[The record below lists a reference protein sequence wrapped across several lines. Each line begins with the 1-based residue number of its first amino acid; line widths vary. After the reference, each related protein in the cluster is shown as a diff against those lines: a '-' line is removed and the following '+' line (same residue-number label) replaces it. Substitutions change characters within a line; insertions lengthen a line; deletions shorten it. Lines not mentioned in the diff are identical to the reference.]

1 MERDYTVGVKNDVK
15 LFVGTEV
22 EQTPAHGMRTLF
34 VVGIQSPIMIVDYA
48 SKHDCEH
55 IFVGAN
61 QCFDPAVLMAE
72 RNVDLHDAMQL
83 WDNMITPLL
92 KNGYLVTL
100 DFDVKH
106 VEAVLESG
114 WNEYNNFI
122 PQISVKVPYIKQ
134 FNYNAMLKVDDKD
147 FKATNPGVWCHSV
160 HSLMTRETFTDWRD
174 YKGDTPI

>member
-1 MERDYTVGVKNDVK
+1 MERDYADGVKNDVK
-15 LFVGTEV
+15 FFVGTEI
-22 EQTPAHGMRTLF
+22 EKTPAYGMRTLF

-48 SKHDCEH
+48 AKHQCEH

-61 QCFDPAVLMAE
+61 QCFDPNALMAE
-72 RNVDLHDAMQL
+72 RNLDLHDAMQL
-83 WDNMITPLL
+83 WENMINPLL
-92 KNGYLVTL
+92 KQGYLVTL

-106 VEAVLESG
+106 VETVLESG

-134 FNYNAMLKVDDKD
+134 FNYNAMLKVDDRD

-160 HSLMTRETFTDWRD
+160 HSLMTRETFTDWRE
-174 YKGDTPI
+174 YKGDQPI